1 MNTSVV
7 NTGRRPSGRARGE
20 GERNHFTAK
29 REDGEE
35 EEEDLSVESFENE
48 RAHKKQL
55 HHDSSNQQSKSFAS
69 KASYALIGGEAGQG
83 WEGVVL

>member
-1 MNTSVV
+1 MKTSVV

-35 EEEDLSVESFENE
+35 EEEDLSMESFENE
-48 RAHKKQL
+48 MSHKKQP
-55 HHDSSNQQSKSFAS
+55 HHYSSNQQSKSFAS
-69 KASYALIGGEAGQG
+69 KASCALIGGEAGQG
-83 WEGVVL
+83 